1 MSDDLEGSKGGDR
14 SVLTVGIVAACLF
27 VLLVLVGLGAFGSKS
42 VAPNTPQPNAESPA
56 TSGAQKP

>member
-27 VLLVLVGLGAFGSKS
+27 VLIVLVGLGAFGSKS
-42 VAPNTPQPNAESPA
+42 VAPNTPQQNAESPA